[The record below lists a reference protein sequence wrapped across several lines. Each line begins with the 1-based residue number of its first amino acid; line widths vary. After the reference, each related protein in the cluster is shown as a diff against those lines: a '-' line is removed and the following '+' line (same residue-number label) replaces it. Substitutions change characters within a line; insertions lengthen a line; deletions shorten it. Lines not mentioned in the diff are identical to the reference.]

1 MRRVNE
7 AIREVVAETIADQLA
22 DDPELGFVTVTD
34 VETSPDLRHAKV
46 YVTVLETEMRESS
59 LEVLERSA
67 GLIQAEINAQMRL
80 KRTPALRFI
89 YDDTGEKAERVER
102 LLRR

>member
-22 DDPELGFVTVTD
+22 DDAELGFVTVTE

-46 YVTVLETEMRESS
+46 FVTVLESEMRESS

-67 GLIQAEINAQMRL
+67 GLIQAEINAQMRI

-102 LLRR
+102 LLRK